1 MSKQLDKER
10 RITNADLHSIYQS
23 YRHWI
28 DDAGQQ
34 EDWWAGHGYDG
45 QFTFDINFV
54 LGYASDDLENTNDFG
69 IWLYPVDPGDPNFVP
84 MAGIDVTDQFK
95 AYLEI
100 KEKE

>member
-1 MSKQLDKER
+1 MDKER

-28 DDAGQQ
+28 DDAEQQ

-45 QFTFDINFV
+45 EFTFDINFV
-54 LGYASDDLENTNDFG
+54 LGYESDDLEDTNDFG
-69 IWLYPVDPGDPNFVP
+69 VWLYPVDSSDPNFVRRP
-84 MAGIDVTDQFK
+84 LVGIDVTDEFK
-95 AYLEI
+95 AYLES